1 MPSSPH
7 AKPTCRWNW
16 SVEQGVCLLLVLAWA
31 IPGQRATSAD
41 GAEKQL
47 LAGAA
52 TSNITPPLDLPI
64 VGGWGSPLAQH
75 VHDELWA
82 RCLVLDN
89 GEKRVG
95 LVIIDNIGAGREVY
109 DAARSMLREQGAIPP
124 ENLIMAGTHT
134 HSSVSARG
142 PNRLINDGSLS
153 EYQQFLARR
162 IADGVRRAVNNL
174 QPARIGW
181 GSASE
186 PTQVFN
192 RRYFMKPGTP
202 TLNPFGGQDQVVM
215 NPGQGNPNLARAA
228 GPTDPEI
235 AFLSVQ
241 SIDGKP
247 LALLANYSLHYV
259 GPSAGSVISADYF
272 GAFADRIQQLMDADR
287 QDPPFV
293 GMLSN
298 GSSADINNIDWLN
311 KPERRWAPYEK
322 MRDVA
327 DRVARAVVEAH
338 QQVEFHSWIPLDAT
352 FAELTLA
359 VRNPDEQQIAF
370 ASAVLAK
377 PEDEKPNHGRER
389 VYAERVLQLAE
400 SPSSIRAPLYALR
413 IGDVGVCAIPFEV
426 FAEIGLQI
434 KAESPLPR
442 AFTISH
448 ANGTYG
454 YLPTAAQH
462 ELGGYETWLGTSV
475 VEYEAASKITETLL
489 GMLKAMK

>member
-1 MPSSPH
+1 
-7 AKPTCRWNW
+7 
-16 SVEQGVCLLLVLAWA
+16 
-31 IPGQRATSAD
+31 
-41 GAEKQL
+41 
-47 LAGAA
+47 
-52 TSNITPPLDLPI
+52 
-64 VGGWGSPLAQH
+64 
-75 VHDELWA
+75 
-82 RCLVLDN
+82 
-89 GEKRVG
+89 
-95 LVIIDNIGAGREVY
+95 
-109 DAARSMLREQGAIPP
+109 
-124 ENLIMAGTHT
+124 MAGTHT

-338 QQVEFHSWIPLDAT
+338 QQVEFHSWIPLDAA